1 MYLVKDKENNKM
13 KNIYVKIESNDD
25 KNKYIWIKL
34 IMNYINELSLDNIV
48 MSINQMLINKKPI
61 KVFFEYP
68 NILFEKVS
76 PILYINNSNLSKVRE
91 ITTKDQDVSYD
102 INFTSYQSLKDT
114 IYGMIGQDKEGET
127 SD

>member
-1 MYLVKDKENNKM
+1 M

-48 MSINQMLINKKPI
+48 MSINQMLINKRPI

-68 NILFEKVS
+68 NILFEKAS

-102 INFTSYQSLKDT
+102 INFNSYQSLKDT
-114 IYGMIGQDKEGET
+114 IYGMIGQDKESET